1 VGKQL
6 NSGLDNCCILNS
18 ELDEILPFTLLM
30 PFITDILLRGDI
42 GAERAILF
50 LVGLGETAAL
60 GNDRSS
66 LWGDVSLS
74 FWLELAAVW
83 G

>member
-1 VGKQL
+1 MGKQL
-6 NSGLDNCCILNS
+6 NSGLYNCCILNS

-50 LVGLGETAAL
+50 FGWVG
-60 GNDRSS
+60 GNGCSWKRS
-66 LWGDVSLS
+66 
-74 FWLELAAVW
+74 E
-83 G
+83 